1 MVLALKLIS
10 AGVSYQDGLRKSEVI
25 SLTDM
30 SPLSHEKFAAWLPEK
45 RLAQACCTSEGCLM

>member
-30 SPLSHEKFAAWLPEK
+30 SPLSHENLQPGYLKNVSRKPAA
-45 RLAQACCTSEGCLM
+45 RLKDA